1 MRFLGAVVGSRRDMA
16 ELSSGHLSGLTVAIT
31 GASGNVGTALLRVLA
46 DAGVAEVRGLARR
59 QPPDTAPYDGV
70 RWYLT
75 DLSEADSEQVLA
87 EFLDGV
93 DAVVHLA
100 WALLPD
106 RHPDVLHRV
115 NVEGTERVL
124 AAAGAAGVQHLVH
137 MSSLGTYAAGPQE
150 PPIMEDWPITGIP
163 TSTYSRQKSTCER
176 AVLEFAETYP
186 DTTVSITRPTLVLQ
200 PDAASEIGRYFLGP
214 YLFPVARAVPGELA
228 RLLPLPLPGSLRISF
243 VHAEDVADAIA
254 RILDRRAAGPFNL
267 AASPVLDA
275 DGLARALGV
284 RRVPVP
290 ALVLRTGMQ
299 AAFLAHVLQIEPG
312 WLDMGLGIPPLD
324 STRART
330 ALDWRPAHKGDDLL
344 REFVAALGTGQGG
357 TGPLLHPGTGSERT
371 PA

>member
-1 MRFLGAVVGSRRDMA
+1 MA
-16 ELSSGHLSGLTVAIT
+16 ELTSGLLSGMTVAST
-31 GASGNVGTALLRVLA
+31 GASGNVGTALLRRLA

-59 QPPDTAPYDGV
+59 RPPETEPYAGV
-70 RWYLT
+70 RWFT
-75 DLSEADSEQVLA
+75 ADLSRPDSEEVLA
-87 EFLDGV
+87 EFLDGADV
-93 DAVVHLA
+93 VVHLA

-106 RHPDVLHRV
+106 RRPDVLHAV
-115 NVEGTERVL
+115 NVEGTRRVL
-124 AAAGAAGVQHLVH
+124 DAAGAAGVPHVVH
-137 MSSLGTYAAGPQE
+137 MSSIGAYAAGPQVH
-150 PPIMEDWPITGIP
+150 PVGEDWPTTGIP
-163 TSTYSRQKSTCER
+163 SSQYSRQKSSCEQMVR
-176 AVLEFAETYP
+176 EFDAAHP
-186 DTTVSITRPTLVLQ
+186 QATVSVTRPTLVLQ

-214 YLFPVARAVPGELA
+214 LLFPVARAVPGVLA
-228 RLLPLPLPGSLRISF
+228 RLLPLPLPGSLRVGF

-254 RILDRRAAGPFNL
+254 RILDRQAAGPFNL

-330 ALDWRPAHKGDDLL
+330 ALDWRPAHKSDDL
-344 REFVAALGTGQGG
+344 
-357 TGPLLHPGTGSERT
+357 
-371 PA
+371 